1 MSDRGVVAVL
11 RAENLPAIVLQ
22 RCAARRAPASSRG
35 MMRRG
40 LLLFAATLAAV
51 TAPAAARATPPIEAP
66 YPLDGISRQ
75 LAPGTPFGCPAV
87 DLVDYRGDT
96 IRLRPQAKV
105 LPEFKLRLEKLE
117 AVVAAVATE
126 VYGRPPLA
134 IVDLG
139 TFACRR
145 MEGHPRAVSEHG
157 LGNAIDVAGFDFGPL
172 PKGATL
178 PIGLDKAFKN
188 GFEVRV
194 QTHWRSKSGH
204 AAVHARFLKTL
215 ARRLIARTD
224 VFRVLL
230 GPGYPGHGNHFHFD
244 MAPFRLVQI
253 FDQGAQHFRLASE
266 GRH

>member
-1 MSDRGVVAVL
+1 MA
-11 RAENLPAIVLQ
+11 
-22 RCAARRAPASSRG
+22 
-35 MMRRG
+35 RRG
-40 LLLFAATLAAV
+40 LFLFAATLAATTIV
-51 TAPAAARATPPIEAP
+51 PAAAATPLNEAP
-66 YPLDGISRQ
+66 YPLDAISRQ
-75 LAPGTPFGCPAV
+75 LPPGTPFGCPAI
-87 DLVDYRGDT
+87 DLVDYRGDSV
-96 IRLRPQAKV
+96 RFRPTAKV

-126 VYGRPPLA
+126 VYGRPPLT

-145 MEGHPRAVSEHG
+145 MEGHPRWLSEHG

-172 PKGATL
+172 PEGAAL
-178 PIGLDKAFKN
+178 PAGLDKAFKN

-194 QTHWRSKSGH
+194 QSHWRSRAGH
-204 AAVHARFLKTL
+204 AVVHARFLKTL
-215 ARRLIARTD
+215 ARRLIARED

-253 FDQGAQHFRLASE
+253 FEDGELLQGEAAKPSP
-266 GRH
+266 

>member
-1 MSDRGVVAVL
+1 MAL
-11 RAENLPAIVLQ
+11 
-22 RCAARRAPASSRG
+22 
-35 MMRRG
+35 RG

-51 TAPAAARATPPIEAP
+51 TIDSAATATPPATEAP
-66 YPLDGISRQ
+66 YPLDALSRQ
-75 LAPGTPFGCPAV
+75 LAPGTPFGCPAL
-87 DLVDYRGDT
+87 DRVDYRGDT
-96 IRLRPQAKV
+96 IRFRPQASV

-145 MEGHPRAVSEHG
+145 MEGHPRWLSEHG

-172 PKGATL
+172 PRGAVL
-178 PIGLDKAFKN
+178 PPGLDKAFKN

-194 QTHWRSKSGH
+194 QAHWRSKSGH
-204 AAVHARFLKTL
+204 AAVHARFLKVL
-215 ARRLIARTD
+215 ARRLIARED
-224 VFRVLL
+224 IFRVLL

-253 FDQGAQHFRLASE
+253 FEDGELLVGEAVKPAP
-266 GRH
+266 

>member
-1 MSDRGVVAVL
+1 MA
-11 RAENLPAIVLQ
+11 
-22 RCAARRAPASSRG
+22 
-35 MMRRG
+35 RRG

-51 TAPAAARATPPIEAP
+51 TIVPAAAATPLNEAP
-66 YPLDGISRQ
+66 YPLDAISRQ

-87 DLVDYRGDT
+87 DLVDYRGDAV
-96 IRLRPQAKV
+96 RFRPPTKV

-126 VYGRPPLA
+126 VYGRPPLT

-145 MEGHPRAVSEHG
+145 MEGHPRWLSEHG

-172 PKGATL
+172 PKGAAL
-178 PIGLDKAFKN
+178 PAGLDKAFKT

-194 QTHWRSKSGH
+194 QSHWRAKAGH

-215 ARRLIARTD
+215 ARRLIARND

-253 FDQGAQHFRLASE
+253 FEDGELLQGEAAKVSP
-266 GRH
+266 